1 MEGIS
6 IENQSEH
13 SLAKIEST
21 YCTGIVIAK
30 RRKKEKYS
38 RLFERDGQYHTFQP
52 FNTKLVKRYSNLI
65 HVITGENT
73 RGARENPLTRHIQY
87 SQI

>member
-1 MEGIS
+1 MEGTS

-30 RRKKEKYS
+30 RRKKEKYP
-38 RLFERDGQYHTFQP
+38 RLFERDGQYHAFQP

-73 RGARENPLTRHIQY
+73 KGLETIP
-87 SQI
+87 